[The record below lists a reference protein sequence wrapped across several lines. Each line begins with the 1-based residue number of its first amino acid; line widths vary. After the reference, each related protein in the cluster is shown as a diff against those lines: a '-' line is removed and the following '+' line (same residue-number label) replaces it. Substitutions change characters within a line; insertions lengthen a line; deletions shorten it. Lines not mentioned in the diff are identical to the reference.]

1 MTPKGETQ
9 LTPEE
14 KLLRAIFG
22 EKAADV
28 KDSSLRVPSGTKG
41 TVIDVQVFTRD
52 GLEKDDR
59 ALAIEKAQ
67 LDAYRKDLKE
77 EYKIFEEAARERIVR
92 LLKDQVSNG
101 GGNTK
106 RGEKLSEELLSGLEL
121 IDLLEIQP
129 SDEAIAERL
138 TQIRCS

>member
-1 MTPKGETQ
+1 MLPVLCISALKLHAGDILVGKVTPKGETQ

-59 ALAIEKAQ
+59 AQ
-67 LDAYRKDLKE
+67 SHRKSPT
-77 EYKIFEEAARERIVR
+77 RR
-92 LLKDQVSNG
+92 LS
-101 GGNTK
+101 
-106 RGEKLSEELLSGLEL
+106 
-121 IDLLEIQP
+121 
-129 SDEAIAERL
+129 
-138 TQIRCS
+138 

>member
-1 MTPKGETQ
+1 M
-9 LTPEE
+9 
-14 KLLRAIFG
+14 LRAIFC

-77 EYKIFEEAARERIVR
+77 EYKIFEEAARERVIR
-92 LLKDQVSNG
+92 LLKAKSLMAVVQLNVVTNSL
-101 GGNTK
+101 K
-106 RGEKLSEELLSGLEL
+106 KCYLV
-121 IDLLEIQP
+121 
-129 SDEAIAERL
+129 
-138 TQIRCS
+138 